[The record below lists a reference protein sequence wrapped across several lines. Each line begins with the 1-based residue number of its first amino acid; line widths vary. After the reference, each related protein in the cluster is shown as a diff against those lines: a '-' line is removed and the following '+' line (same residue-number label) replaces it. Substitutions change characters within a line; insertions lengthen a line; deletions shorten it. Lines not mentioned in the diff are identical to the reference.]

1 MPYAEVL
8 SRAAFGL
15 DAPLVRIEVHLA
27 GGLPGYT
34 LVGLPATAVRESRQ
48 RVKAAIE
55 NSGFTLPRRHV
66 VVSLAPA
73 DLPKEGG
80 RFDLPIAI
88 ALLAAASQL
97 PASKPIDFEQF
108 EFFGELGL
116 AGDLRAVRGLLPAA
130 RAGALAGRHTIMPVD
145 SGREAAR
152 LPDATVL
159 VAASL
164 RDVVDHLQQR
174 ACLSQADVAT
184 DVCVSPGHDMNAVHG
199 QLAARRALEVS
210 AAGGHHLLLSGP
222 PGVGKTMLANRL
234 PGLLPLL
241 SEPEAADVAALA
253 SLGTRGYSQP
263 AWGQRPF
270 RAPHHSASSVAL
282 VGGGRQAQPGEV
294 SLAHLGVLFLDE
306 LPEFDR
312 RVLEVLREPLESGQI
327 DISRADYKVRLPAR
341 FQLVAAMNP
350 CPCGHL
356 GDGSARCQC
365 SAEQVTR
372 YQGRVSGPL
381 LDRIDIHVTMPKEI
395 LTMGPVNDLAEPSS
409 SIRERVCAAHQR
421 QLARSGRLN
430 ARLDGDVLHGACEL
444 KAGERALLEQ
454 AAATMDLSLR
464 ACHKILKVSRTIAD
478 LDDAVGIARP
488 HLLEAL
494 SLRVRTAQTSGT

>member
-108 EFFGELGL
+108 EFFGELGR

-152 LPDATVL
+152 L
-159 VAASL
+159 
-164 RDVVDHLQQR
+164 
-174 ACLSQADVAT
+174 
-184 DVCVSPGHDMNAVHG
+184 
-199 QLAARRALEVS
+199 
-210 AAGGHHLLLSGP
+210 
-222 PGVGKTMLANRL
+222 
-234 PGLLPLL
+234 
-241 SEPEAADVAALA
+241 
-253 SLGTRGYSQP
+253 
-263 AWGQRPF
+263 
-270 RAPHHSASSVAL
+270 
-282 VGGGRQAQPGEV
+282 
-294 SLAHLGVLFLDE
+294 
-306 LPEFDR
+306 
-312 RVLEVLREPLESGQI
+312 
-327 DISRADYKVRLPAR
+327 SR
-341 FQLVAAMNP
+341 
-350 CPCGHL
+350 
-356 GDGSARCQC
+356 
-365 SAEQVTR
+365 
-372 YQGRVSGPL
+372 QGRS
-381 LDRIDIHVTMPKEI
+381 R
-395 LTMGPVNDLAEPSS
+395 N
-409 SIRERVCAAHQR
+409 RR
-421 QLARSGRLN
+421 GRF
-430 ARLDGDVLHGACEL
+430 
-444 KAGERALLEQ
+444 
-454 AAATMDLSLR
+454 
-464 ACHKILKVSRTIAD
+464 
-478 LDDAVGIARP
+478 ARP
-488 HLLEAL
+488 
-494 SLRVRTAQTSGT
+494 